1 MGRIPRPGDL
11 LLALAVALLI
21 AATVHQF
28 EGRAD
33 SQDRRAADVAAF
45 AGYAHA
51 GRASRAR
58 LRITRHRRWDVV
70 CSRRL
75 CVHVKR
81 GPAGARVI
89 LAYNRR
95 RL

>member
-1 MGRIPRPGDL
+1 MPRPGDI
-11 LLALAVALLI
+11 LLAVAVALLI
-21 AATVHQF
+21 AATVHQL

-33 SQDRRAADVAAF
+33 AQDRRTADMAAF
-45 AGYAHA
+45 AGYAH
-51 GRASRAR
+51 SAR
-58 LRITRHRRWDVV
+58 VDHTHLRITHHRRWDVV

-89 LAYNRR
+89 LAYTRR
-95 RL
+95 RV